1 MRDWRTFRK
10 RSNLH
15 IDWSPAA
22 SSRIK
27 TSLAIVPKI
36 HERQKLNG
44 TDDLSRSP
52 LASKILN
59 ATEQCKTQHQK
70 RRLRCYNLKSIQIQN
85 KGMPSETA

>member
-36 HERQKLNG
+36 HEKHRLKG
-44 TDDLSRSP
+44 EDDLSRSP
-52 LASKILN
+52 MTSKILN
-59 ATEQCKTQHQK
+59 ATEQVIQRCKTQH
-70 RRLRCYNLKSIQIQN
+70 
-85 KGMPSETA
+85 

>member
-36 HERQKLNG
+36 YEKQKLNG
-44 TDDLSRSP
+44 ADDLSRSP
-52 LASKILN
+52 IASKILN
-59 ATEQCKTQHQK
+59 ATEQVIQRCKTQHQK
-70 RRLRCYNLKSIQIQN
+70 RRLRCFNLKSIQIQN
-85 KGMPSETA
+85 KGH